1 MFKKLFGGK
10 TKSKETLV
18 TAPMT
23 GKILPLEQ
31 VPDPVFSQKM
41 MGDGFA
47 IEPTDGQVVSPVAGE
62 VVQLFH
68 TKHAVGLK
76 TEAGT
81 EVLIHIGLE
90 TVAMEGEGFEAHI
103 QAGDKVEV
111 GTPLITFDL
120 PLVTEKAK
128 SIITPVVITNSDA
141 ADSFEI
147 VASGDVQKGQTQCA
161 KVTMK

>member
-10 TKSKETLV
+10 TKTKETTV
-18 TAPMT
+18 IAPLT
-23 GKILPLEQ
+23 GTILSLDQ

-47 IEPTDGQVVSPVAGE
+47 IEPTEGQVVSPVAGE

-76 TEAGT
+76 TAAGT
-81 EVLIHIGLE
+81 EILIHIGLE

-111 GTPLITFDL
+111 GTPLVTFDL
-120 PLVTEKAK
+120 ELVKSKAK
-128 SIITPVVITNSDA
+128 SIITPVIITNSD
-141 ADSFEI
+141 DTETFEV
-147 VASGDVQKGQTQCA
+147 VAQGEVQKGQTECA